1 MKKLFG
7 PGLSGLGIGSLS
19 YLKTFGQDL
28 QDFQDYF
35 VYLWKAWK
43 NIQSILLI
51 LSDFSFFKT
60 ESIQLIFSPTS
71 LPPFSSSC

>member
-1 MKKLFG
+1 MNSLHFMKKLFG

-43 NIQSILLI
+43 NIQSILRAEAKR
-51 LSDFSFFKT
+51 SEDW
-60 ESIQLIFSPTS
+60 
-71 LPPFSSSC
+71 